1 MRPSSSAPTLAF
13 ALALLPALALA
24 CGDDDPSP
32 APTGNAG
39 QTAAGAS
46 NGGGSTQAQAGAAGN
61 DASGGATA
69 GASGNGG
76 TSASGPDVCDTGS
89 CLSCTACINT
99 ETCKQP
105 YQACFE
111 NNPGC
116 VTLSQCYLGCSAA
129 DCRDTC
135 DAQADEPSRK
145 AARAFLQCSLCD
157 ACQTT
162 CGKDPSCP

>member
-1 MRPSSSAPTLAF
+1 MRPSSSAPTFAF

-32 APTGNAG
+32 PVAG
-39 QTAAGAS
+39 TAGTS
-46 NGGGSTQAQAGAAGN
+46 SGNGGSPTQAGAAGN
-61 DASGGATA
+61 DTS
-69 GASGNGG
+69 GASGNAGAGG
-76 TSASGPDVCDTGS
+76 TAAPGPDVCDTGS
-89 CLSCTACINT
+89 CLSCTACINN

-145 AARAFLQCSLCD
+145 AARAYLQCSLCD
-157 ACQTT
+157 ACQTV
-162 CGKDPSCP
+162 CGRDPSCP